1 MGAPMDRTL
10 VASTSVGGVEL
21 VAEPVEL
28 VVAALVAEPAEPA
41 ELVVVAALVAAL
53 AVALGRVGGSMG
65 GGSIFTCIGGGV
77 GCWRAEVDNST
88 KAPVVEEVCEGGWDD
103 CSMV

>member
-28 VVAALVAEPAEPA
+28 VAAALVAEPA
-41 ELVVVAALVAAL
+41 ELVVVAELVAAL

-65 GGSIFTCIGGGV
+65 GGSIFTCIGCGV

-88 KAPVVEEVCEGGWDD
+88 KAPVVEEVCEGGCDD